1 MVWLMVAGIGRA
13 AHDRPWS
20 GGVMLGFAVWVKLL
34 PLMGVAY
41 LLLKRKWLAA
51 GIALVWAAV
60 VNLCCACPRS
70 DGSGHGNYTS
80 SGGKTK
86 RREQRTD
93 SWT

>member
-1 MVWLMVAGIGRA
+1 
-13 AHDRPWS
+13 
-20 GGVMLGFAVWVKLL
+20 MLGFAVWVKLL

-60 VNLCCACPRS
+60 VNLCSCACPRS